1 MATSFKRSPAC
12 TDTLSAPTLKQAT
25 TDPRFCWRL
34 LDTPRQV
41 WVSPLWGHC
50 SFLLGPGTHKVLF
63 VPSKI
68 LFPQSCV
75 SSGGSVVGLMATS
88 SKRAY
93 VIPRSLHQEPLP
105 LKQATADLCLHRRHS
120 NTQRKVWLSLCGV
133 SASWCTQGFVR
144 ALRPSLAGMGFD
156 YKRDFSPHTILLGLL
171 LCPWIWGIFF
181 WWDPTFSCQW
191 LFSCESYFGVL
202 AEDECTSFYSM

>member
-1 MATSFKRSPAC
+1 MCPPRVYFPVLCKFWQLYGGVNGDFLQEGLC
-12 TDTLSAPTLKQAT
+12 HTLCDLG
-25 TDPRFCWRL
+25 L
-34 LDTPRQV
+34 LQ
-41 WVSPLWGHC
+41 
-50 SFLLGPGTHKVLF
+50 
-63 VPSKI
+63 
-68 LFPQSCV
+68 
-75 SSGGSVVGLMATS
+75 
-88 SKRAY
+88 
-93 VIPRSLHQEPLP
+93 QEPLP
-105 LKQATADLCLHRRHS
+105 LRQATADLCLHRRYS
-120 NTQRKVWLSLCGV
+120 NTPRLVWLSLCGV